1 MAEDP
6 RSVAEAIDEHV
17 GQKLRDARKMC
28 GISQGALGK
37 RCGLS
42 FQQIQKFEAGSIR
55 ISSGRLKQLADILEL
70 PIAFFFDGITA
81 GRTIQPAF
89 AQRIIDLSK
98 HSEAKSHCMRL
109 IAAADDDDIAPLRG
123 VLERLTEKRGGDGRR

>member
-1 MAEDP
+1 MVEDP

-28 GISQGALGK
+28 GISQGALGL

-55 ISSGRLKQLADILEL
+55 ISAGRLKQLADNLEV
-70 PIAFFFDGITA
+70 PIAFFFDGISA
-81 GRTIQPAF
+81 GETIQPAF
-89 AQRIIDLSK
+89 AQRMIDLSK
-98 HSEAKSHCMRL
+98 HSDVKSHCMRL
-109 IAAADDDDIAPLRG
+109 IAVADDDDIAPLG
-123 VLERLTEKRGGDGRR
+123 GMLERLTAKRGGNG